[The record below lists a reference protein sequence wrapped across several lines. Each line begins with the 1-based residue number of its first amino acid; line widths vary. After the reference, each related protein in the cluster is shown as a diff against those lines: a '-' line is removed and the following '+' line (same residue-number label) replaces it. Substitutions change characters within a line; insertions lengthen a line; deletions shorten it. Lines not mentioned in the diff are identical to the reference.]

1 MSATNQDVNAD
12 QKLQEILNRIKGRAG
27 GDSVKNDAAS
37 NAERNNTSGH
47 SSPGNAARAALQP
60 RQAPAPK
67 TAPPRPAPPGVPQ
80 KATQPSSV
88 ASGSQNIE
96 LPIPPGSV
104 LEGILK
110 QNPANTQIVQDE
122 YATQAASFASNSL
135 AQGALAQAP
144 AGQHN
149 ASAPATAIAQ
159 TPADPSDRYF
169 LTSNTE
175 EPFIPKEPGNLQETG
190 LTETLLEELILR
202 FLLARGEASGRLI
215 SDQIKLP
222 FRILDPIFSRL
233 KQEQLTTYRG
243 STSMN
248 DYIHLITDAGRERA
262 RSYNHKTTYYGAA
275 PVSLKEY
282 IESVKHQSIE
292 DQRPTE
298 VDLRRAFSDLLIA
311 PELLERL
318 GPAVNSGRGMFL
330 FGFPGNGKTS
340 IAERITSAFGKYIWI
355 PRALL
360 IDGEII
366 RLFDPMLHVL
376 EAPSQPHG
384 WLNNSQID
392 QRWLR
397 IRRPTVVAGGEL
409 TMSMLEITRNSESK
423 INEAPMQMKS
433 NCGVLLIDDFGRQR
447 MSVDEL
453 LNRWIVPLEK
463 RYDFLNMVSGKKTQV
478 PFDQL
483 VIFSTNLEPRDL
495 VDEAFLRRIPYKI
508 EVPDPTEAD
517 FRKLFEIMCQ
527 KLTIPYRPAVID
539 YLVGKYY
546 KDAKRPY
553 RNCHPRDLLMQVR
566 NYCLYKTKPLDLL
579 PEYFDYA
586 AANYFSVM

>member
-1 MSATNQDVNAD
+1 MSATNQDLNAD
-12 QKLQEILNRIKGRAG
+12 QKLQEILNRIKGRSASEATKATDAPV
-27 GDSVKNDAAS
+27 DSGRSQAAAPMA
-37 NAERNNTSGH
+37 NRTGTPN
-47 SSPGNAARAALQP
+47 PART
-60 RQAPAPK
+60 
-67 TAPPRPAPPGVPQ
+67 TAPRPDNLTPAKPSANPVP
-80 KATQPSSV
+80 V
-88 ASGSQNIE
+88 ARKTE

-110 QNPANTQIVQDE
+110 QNASKPKPVEITEVEAKEMAN
-122 YATQAASFASNSL
+122 
-135 AQGALAQAP
+135 QGPIPVPTPVPNAP
-144 AGQHN
+144 TNPEQSQSTGPQ
-149 ASAPATAIAQ
+149 STGPKERYVLTA
-159 TPADPSDRYF
+159 
-169 LTSNTE
+169 NTE
-175 EPFIPKEPGNLQETG
+175 EPFIPREPETLYETG

-202 FLLARGEASGRLI
+202 YLLARGEASGRHI

-222 FRILDPIFSRL
+222 FRLLDPILSRL

-243 STSMN
+243 ATSIN

-262 RSYNHKTTYYGAA
+262 RAYNHKTTYYGAA

-298 VDLRRAFSDLLIA
+298 VDLRRAFSDLLVDNK
-311 PELLERL
+311 LLERL

-330 FGFPGNGKTS
+330 FGYPGNGKTS

-376 EAPSQPHG
+376 ETPSQPHG

-463 RYDFLNMVSGKKTQV
+463 RYDYLNMVSGKKTQV

-483 VIFSTNLEPRDL
+483 VIFSTNLEPKDL

-508 EVPDPTEAD
+508 EVLDPSEES

-539 YLVGKYY
+539 YLVEKYY
-546 KDAKRPY
+546 KEAKRPF

-586 AANYFSVM
+586 AENYFSVM

>member
-1 MSATNQDVNAD
+1 MSATNQDLNAD
-12 QKLQEILNRIKGRAG
+12 QKLQEILNRIKGRSASEATKATDAPV
-27 GDSVKNDAAS
+27 DSGRSQAAAPVA
-37 NAERNNTSGH
+37 NRT
-47 SSPGNAARAALQP
+47 AAP
-60 RQAPAPK
+60 NPART
-67 TAPPRPAPPGVPQ
+67 TAPRPDNATPARPSANPVP
-80 KATQPSSV
+80 V
-88 ASGSQNIE
+88 ARKTE

-110 QNPANTQIVQDE
+110 QNASKPKPVEITEVEAKEMAN
-122 YATQAASFASNSL
+122 
-135 AQGALAQAP
+135 QGPIPVPTPVPNAP
-144 AGQHN
+144 TNPEQPQSTG
-149 ASAPATAIAQ
+149 PKERYVLTA
-159 TPADPSDRYF
+159 
-169 LTSNTE
+169 NTE
-175 EPFIPKEPGNLQETG
+175 EPFIPREPETLYETG

-202 FLLARGEASGRLI
+202 YLLARGEASGRHI

-222 FRILDPIFSRL
+222 FRLLDPILSRL

-243 STSMN
+243 ATSIN

-262 RSYNHKTTYYGAA
+262 RAYNHKTTYYGAA

-298 VDLRRAFSDLLIA
+298 VDLRRAFSDLLVDSK
-311 PELLERL
+311 LLERL

-330 FGFPGNGKTS
+330 FGYPGNGKTS

-376 EAPSQPHG
+376 ETPSQPHG

-463 RYDFLNMVSGKKTQV
+463 RYDYLNMVSGKKTQV

-483 VIFSTNLEPRDL
+483 VIFSTNLEPKDL

-508 EVPDPTEAD
+508 EVLDPSEES

-539 YLVGKYY
+539 YLVEKYY
-546 KDAKRPY
+546 KEAKRPF

-586 AANYFSVM
+586 AENYFSVM

>member
-1 MSATNQDVNAD
+1 MSATNQDLNAD
-12 QKLQEILNRIKGRAG
+12 QKLQEILNRIKGRSASEATKATDAPV
-27 GDSVKNDAAS
+27 DSGRSQAAAPVA
-37 NAERNNTSGH
+37 NRT
-47 SSPGNAARAALQP
+47 AAP
-60 RQAPAPK
+60 NPART
-67 TAPPRPAPPGVPQ
+67 TAPRPDNATPARPSANPVP
-80 KATQPSSV
+80 V
-88 ASGSQNIE
+88 ARKTE

-110 QNPANTQIVQDE
+110 QNASKPKPVEITEVEAKEMAN
-122 YATQAASFASNSL
+122 
-135 AQGALAQAP
+135 QGPIPVPTPVPNAP
-144 AGQHN
+144 TNPEQPQSTG
-149 ASAPATAIAQ
+149 PKERYVLTA
-159 TPADPSDRYF
+159 
-169 LTSNTE
+169 NTE
-175 EPFIPKEPGNLQETG
+175 EPFIPREPETLYETG

-202 FLLARGEASGRLI
+202 YLLARGEASGRHI

-222 FRILDPIFSRL
+222 FRLLDPILSRL

-243 STSMN
+243 ATSFN

-262 RSYNHKTTYYGAA
+262 RAYNHKTTYYGAA

-298 VDLRRAFSDLLIA
+298 VDLRRAFSDLLVDSK
-311 PELLERL
+311 LLERL

-330 FGFPGNGKTS
+330 FGYPGNGKTS

-376 EAPSQPHG
+376 ETPSQPHG

-463 RYDFLNMVSGKKTQV
+463 RYDYLNMVSGKKTQV

-483 VIFSTNLEPRDL
+483 VIFSTNLEPKDL

-508 EVPDPTEAD
+508 EVLDPSEES

-539 YLVGKYY
+539 YLVEKYY
-546 KDAKRPY
+546 KEAKRPF

-586 AANYFSVM
+586 AENYFSVM

>member
-1 MSATNQDVNAD
+1 MSATNQDLNAD
-12 QKLQEILNRIKGRAG
+12 QKLQEILNRIKGRSASEATKATDAPV
-27 GDSVKNDAAS
+27 DSGRSQAAAPMA
-37 NAERNNTSGH
+37 NRTGTPN
-47 SSPGNAARAALQP
+47 PART
-60 RQAPAPK
+60 
-67 TAPPRPAPPGVPQ
+67 TAPRPDNPTPAKPSANPVP
-80 KATQPSSV
+80 V
-88 ASGSQNIE
+88 ARKTE

-110 QNPANTQIVQDE
+110 QNASKPKPVEITEVEAKEMAN
-122 YATQAASFASNSL
+122 
-135 AQGALAQAP
+135 QGPIPVPTPVPNAP
-144 AGQHN
+144 TNPEQSQSTGPQ
-149 ASAPATAIAQ
+149 STGPKERYVLTA
-159 TPADPSDRYF
+159 
-169 LTSNTE
+169 NTE
-175 EPFIPKEPGNLQETG
+175 EPFIPREPETLYETG

-202 FLLARGEASGRLI
+202 YLLARGEASGRHI

-222 FRILDPIFSRL
+222 FRLLDPILSRL

-243 STSMN
+243 ATSIN

-262 RSYNHKTTYYGAA
+262 RAYNHKTTYYGAA

-298 VDLRRAFSDLLIA
+298 VDLRRAFSDLLVDNK
-311 PELLERL
+311 LLERL

-330 FGFPGNGKTS
+330 FGYPGNGKTS

-376 EAPSQPHG
+376 ETPSQPHG

-463 RYDFLNMVSGKKTQV
+463 RYDYLNMVSGKKTQV

-483 VIFSTNLEPRDL
+483 VIFSTNLEPKDL

-508 EVPDPTEAD
+508 EVLDPSEES

-539 YLVGKYY
+539 YLVEKYY
-546 KDAKRPY
+546 KEAKRPF

-586 AANYFSVM
+586 AENYFSVM

>member
-1 MSATNQDVNAD
+1 MSATNQDLNAD
-12 QKLQEILNRIKGRAG
+12 QKLQEILNRIKGRSASEATKATDAPA
-27 GDSVKNDAAS
+27 DSGRSQAAAPAAS
-37 NAERNNTSGH
+37 RTAAP
-47 SSPGNAARAALQP
+47 SPART
-60 RQAPAPK
+60 
-67 TAPPRPAPPGVPQ
+67 TAPRPDNATPARPPANPVP
-80 KATQPSSV
+80 V
-88 ASGSQNIE
+88 ARKTE

-110 QNPANTQIVQDE
+110 QNASKPKPVEITEVEAKQMANQGPIPVPTPVPNPAANPEQPQSPGPQSTGPQSTGPKERYV
-122 YATQAASFASNSL
+122 L
-135 AQGALAQAP
+135 
-144 AGQHN
+144 
-149 ASAPATAIAQ
+149 TA
-159 TPADPSDRYF
+159 
-169 LTSNTE
+169 NTE
-175 EPFIPKEPGNLQETG
+175 EPFIPREPDTLYETG

-202 FLLARGEASGRLI
+202 YLLARGEASGRHI

-222 FRILDPIFSRL
+222 FRLLDPILSRL

-243 STSMN
+243 ATSIN

-262 RSYNHKTTYYGAA
+262 RAYNHKTTYYGAA

-282 IESVKHQSIE
+282 IESVKYQSIE

-298 VDLRRAFSDLLIA
+298 VDLRRAFSELLVDSK
-311 PELLERL
+311 LLERL

-330 FGFPGNGKTS
+330 FGYPGNGKTS

-376 EAPSQPHG
+376 ETPSQPHG

-463 RYDFLNMVSGKKTQV
+463 RYDYLNMVSGKKTQV

-483 VIFSTNLEPRDL
+483 VIFSTNLEPKDL

-508 EVPDPTEAD
+508 EVLDPSEES

-527 KLTIPYRPAVID
+527 KLTIPYRPAVVD
-539 YLVGKYY
+539 YLVEKYY
-546 KDAKRPY
+546 KEAKRPF

-586 AANYFSVM
+586 AENYFSVM